1 MVNILNR
8 LHLSNLNKYHV
19 NNLNS
24 TVSPKKIEVLIK
36 DSTTTKKVWVSDY
49 FIGEFYQIFKY
60 ELIQILLKLF
70 PQIEI
75 KIALTYLFYED
86 IFTLLPKPQQD

>member
-1 MVNILNR
+1 M
-8 LHLSNLNKYHV
+8 
-19 NNLNS
+19 
-24 TVSPKKIEVLIK
+24 
-36 DSTTTKKVWVSDY
+36 SDY